1 MTRVTLQF
9 RSTQMCRGAPFIVDD
24 ASAHAVGFI
33 LAQKD
38 GAVAGTGDPGWPERA
53 FDTAGITPKAFGAT
67 TSTIRALLCDRH
79 RRPYVS
85 VFEKRFCHSSR
96 QTNATM
102 RGGKGWNIAL
112 VHRVAAPKEHRIR
125 HPGAIEMRASRLG
138 IFSRVDI

>member
-38 GAVAGTGDPGWPERA
+38 GAVAGIGDTAWPVRA

-67 TSTIRALLCDRH
+67 SFAIRALLCYRH
-79 RRPYVS
+79 RRSYGC

-102 RGGKGWNIAL
+102 RRGKGRNIAL
-112 VHRVAAPKEHRIR
+112 MHRVAAPEKHGIR
-125 HPGAIEMRASRLG
+125 HSGAIK
-138 IFSRVDI
+138 